1 MHHEE
6 NDIPFCQG
14 AIANVRAPSFDVPF
28 GACDTHAHVIGDFRF
43 PMVPNRSYTPPVAS
57 EQSYLAMLDA
67 QGMTHGV
74 LVQVSIY
81 GTDNSCMVET
91 LRRHRQRLRG
101 IAVVSP
107 DISDAELEQLADAG
121 VRGVRINVLFG
132 GGVAL
137 EELERLAAR
146 IAPLGWHVQLL
157 IDARILPEIAPL
169 IARLPVEVVFD
180 HMGHIPVEAGVD
192 HPGFQSLIGFL
203 KDGKAWV
210 KLSGAQRISAQ
221 PAVFDDTVA
230 FARAL
235 VGAAPDRCV
244 WGSDWPHV
252 AFPHPMFNTADL
264 LDLMPAWAPDEAQ
277 RNAILVS
284 NPATLYGFPAATESS
299 HTS

>member
-1 MHHEE
+1 MH
-6 NDIPFCQG
+6 DDSQIPFCQG
-14 AIANVRAPSFDVPF
+14 PIPDLRRPAFDVPK

-57 EQSYLAMLDA
+57 EESYLGMLDA
-67 QGMTHGV
+67 QGMDYGV

-81 GTDNSCMVET
+81 GTDNSCMLAT
-91 LRRHRQRLRG
+91 LRRHPQRLRG

-107 DISDAELEQLADAG
+107 DVTDAELEELAAAG

-157 IDARILPEIAPL
+157 IDARTLPEIAPL

-180 HMGHIPVEAGVD
+180 HMGHVPVEEGVD
-192 HPGFQSLIGFL
+192 NPGFQKLIGFL

-210 KLSGAQRISAQ
+210 KLSGAQRVSAL
-221 PAVFDDTVA
+221 PAKFDDTTP

-235 VGAAPDRCV
+235 VEAAPDRCV

-252 AFPHPMFNTADL
+252 AFPHPMFNTTDL
-264 LDLMPAWAPDEAQ
+264 IDLMPVWVPDEAQ
-277 RNAILVS
+277 RIAIFVT
-284 NPATLYGFPAATESS
+284 NPAKLYGFPDVAG
-299 HTS
+299 